1 MPERAESVKL
11 QIQIPKTLRDN
22 LEQRAKETGVT
33 LNQYLMFL
41 MVKAV
46 DGTSQESK

>member
-1 MPERAESVKL
+1 MPERLESVKL

-22 LEQRAKETGVT
+22 LEERAKETGVT

-46 DGTSQESK
+46 DDKAMSNH

>member
-1 MPERAESVKL
+1 MPERMESVKL
-11 QIQIPKTLRDN
+11 QIQIPKTLKEN
-22 LEQRAKETGVT
+22 LEDRAKEAGVT

-46 DGTSQESK
+46 DANSDN

>member
-1 MPERAESVKL
+1 MPERMESVKL
-11 QIQIPKTLRDN
+11 QIQIPKTLKEN
-22 LEQRAKETGVT
+22 LEERAQEAGVS

-46 DGTSQESK
+46 DKPADGNA